1 MIIEGAISCAICLTG
16 YLILIN
22 FPDKADGFLK
32 PEEKAFVLER
42 INADRGDAETDE
54 ITGKKL
60 LVHLKD
66 WKLYCWS
73 FLILSAV
80 VPGFSYNFYTP
91 LILRQGMGYSVTQS
105 QLLTAPPFICAA
117 LITFL
122 SSLISDKFK
131 IRGPVLIV
139 HHTLTIVGM
148 FVTAYVK
155 NPAARYFGVFLG
167 LGMVQYVPM
176 VTLAWQANN
185 IKSTSKRAVASATA
199 LIGSGIGGMISGG
212 AFKTSES
219 PVYEVSHLRDL
230 GHPTPIRIVLT

>member
-1 MIIEGAISCAICLTG
+1 MIIEGCISCAICLIG
-16 YLILIN
+16 YVLIVN

-32 PEEKAFVLER
+32 PAEQQFIIER

-54 ITGKKL
+54 ITGKKIME
-60 LVHLKD
+60 HLKD

-73 FLILSAV
+73 FLIMSAV

-91 LILRQGMGYSVTQS
+91 LILRQGMGYTVTQS
-105 QLLTAPPFICAA
+105 QLLTAPPFACAA
-117 LITFL
+117 LLTFL
-122 SSLISDKFK
+122 SSLISDKLK
-131 IRGPVLIV
+131 VRGPVLIV
-139 HHTLTIVGM
+139 HHTLTITGM
-148 FVTAYVK
+148 FITAYVK

-167 LGMVQYVPM
+167 LGMVQYCPM
-176 VTLAWQANN
+176 VVLAWQANN

-219 PVYEVSHLRDL
+219 PLYQVSPPQRL
-230 GHPTPIRIVLT
+230 G